1 MAQPDMM
8 NTELQFFFRLL
19 DVAGTI
25 GFAAGGALAAMR
37 KGLDLYGVSLVAAA
51 TAVGGGLVR
60 DVLIG
65 NVPPTALTHW
75 QYFAV
80 ILLSTLAC
88 FLFRKRISRFER
100 AFLYMDAL
108 GLGFFSVVGY
118 EAAFLRG
125 VPWYG
130 SLFLGV
136 VTGTFGGMI
145 KDVLLGEI
153 PVVLRREIYASAS
166 LAGILAYLLLG
177 LTPLPREAGALVAVA
192 LVFSLRM
199 ISVKR
204 GWNLPSVRFRKEKPP

>member
-1 MAQPDMM
+1 ML
-8 NTELQFFFRLL
+8 NSELQLFFRLL
-19 DVAGTI
+19 DIAGTL
-25 GFAAGGALAAMR
+25 GFAAGGAIAAMR
-37 KGLDLYGVSLVAAA
+37 KGLDFYGVFLVAAA

-65 NVPPTALTHW
+65 SVPPAALMHGT
-75 QYFAV
+75 YFAV
-80 ILLSTLAC
+80 ILLTTSSC
-88 FLFRKRISRFER
+88 FLLRRKICKFEK
-100 AFLYMDAL
+100 AFIYMDAL

-118 EAAFLRG
+118 EAAFSKG

-166 LAGILAYLLLG
+166 MVGILIYLVLN
-177 LTPLPREAGALVAVA
+177 LTPLPREAGALLSVI
-192 LVFSLRM
+192 LVFSLRI

-204 GWNLPSVRFRKEKPP
+204 GWNLPSVSFRKEKSP